1 MCAGGRKLSWVCIQ
15 HLHFLPNVKAKWDVE
30 TQWEMLPLRY
40 QRSYQR
46 MGDSLFLGNT
56 AHHAAPQSWGTWFCF
71 IPGKSP
77 PHVFPVYDQ
86 PMPSC
91 FLSGVLAVDSF
102 SSWPSMG
109 PACFPSHFCL
119 LLRASKI
126 CFPTQDQW
134 AHLEN
139 IFLWQGDLQT
149 GSLRLWHSGRSSP
162 TTSLL
167 GAEQNNWGIPL
178 FHGGSKC
185 DEKGRRN
192 ILKEAAGVS
201 CRWFNF

>member
-30 TQWEMLPLRY
+30 TQWERLPLRY

-139 IFLWQGDLQT
+139 LFCGRVTCRQVAWGCDTQDGSPPPLPSLGLSRTTGEYLYSMGAPNVMRRGEGIF
-149 GSLRLWHSGRSSP
+149 
-162 TTSLL
+162 
-167 GAEQNNWGIPL
+167 
-178 FHGGSKC
+178 
-185 DEKGRRN
+185 
-192 ILKEAAGVS
+192 
-201 CRWFNF
+201 